1 MIRFSRLAACML
13 AVGAS
18 LVAATSVAEC
28 IYPKAPTSYPDG
40 RTATLEQMI
49 AGQKT
54 VKQFNAD
61 MDVYLK
67 CIDDE
72 NPPPPEGATLSDA
85 DKKAIAAR
93 EMVRVKKHNAA
104 VEAEEKVAQQFND
117 QLKIYKQAQ
126 ANK

>member
-1 MIRFSRLAACML
+1 MIRLSRLAACVVAL
-13 AVGAS
+13 GA
-18 LVAATSVAEC
+18 ASVASTTFAEC
-28 IYPKAPTSYPDG
+28 AYPKAPTSYPDG

-67 CIDDE
+67 CVDEE
-72 NPPPPEGATLSDA
+72 NPPPAEGANLTDA

-93 EMVRVKKHNAA
+93 EVLRVKKHNAA
-104 VEAEEKVAQQFND
+104 VEAEEKVAEQFNT